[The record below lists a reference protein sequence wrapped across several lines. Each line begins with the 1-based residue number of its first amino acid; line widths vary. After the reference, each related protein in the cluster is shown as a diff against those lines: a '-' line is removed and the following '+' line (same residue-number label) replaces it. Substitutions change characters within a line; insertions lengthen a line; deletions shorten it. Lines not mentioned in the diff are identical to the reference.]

1 MPEIVDNPG
10 LPPCAHGESSARAI
24 ALVGFMGAGK
34 TTVGQALA
42 ARLGWQ
48 FADLD
53 QLVEDRH
60 GSSIQEIF
68 RRDGEKNFRHLEYS
82 VLSDTIA
89 RTGFDRVVLALGGGA
104 FQAEKIRTAL
114 QAAVIPAVWLDAPS
128 EELYQ
133 RCDQPGVVRPLR
145 TSLEE
150 FRRLH
155 EQRRPSYEKA
165 LLRISTGDK
174 DIAAIVEEII
184 SGLKIISDRGVA
196 E

>member
-1 MPEIVDNPG
+1 MPEIVDDPV
-10 LPPCAHGESSARAI
+10 LPRSVHGQKPASAI

-42 ARLGWQ
+42 LRLGWQ

-53 QLVEDRH
+53 QLIEQRR
-60 GSSIQEIF
+60 GCTIPEIF
-68 RRDGEKNFRHLEYS
+68 RQEGEKIFRDLEFS
-82 VLSDTIA
+82 LLSETIGA
-89 RTGFDRVVLALGGGA
+89 AGSGRLVLALGGGA
-104 FQAEKIRTAL
+104 FAGEKIRGLL
-114 QAAVIPAVWLDAPS
+114 QRTNVAAVCLDAPV

-150 FRRLH
+150 FRRLY
-155 EQRRPSYEKA
+155 EKRRPSYEQAK
-165 LLRISTGDK
+165 LLISTGGKQVDV
-174 DIAAIVEEII
+174 IVGQII
-184 SGLKIISDRGVA
+184 SELKLMPNRGVA

>member
-1 MPEIVDNPG
+1 LPEIVDNP
-10 LPPCAHGESSARAI
+10 LLSPFAHVENFARAI

-42 ARLGWQ
+42 GRLGWR

-53 QLVEDRH
+53 QLVEARR
-60 GSSIQEIF
+60 GASIPEIF
-68 RRDGEKNFRHLEYS
+68 RLDGEKIFRHLEYS
-82 VLSDTIA
+82 VLSETISE
-89 RTGFDRVVLALGGGA
+89 TGSDRVVLALGGGA
-104 FQAEKIRTAL
+104 FPTERVRAVL
-114 QAAVIPAVWLDAPS
+114 QAALIPAVWLDAPL

-145 TSLEE
+145 TSLEK

-155 EQRRPSYEKA
+155 DKRRPFYETA
-165 LLRISTGDK
+165 TLRISTAGK
-174 DIAAIVEEII
+174 EIAGIVEEII
-184 SGLKIISDRGVA
+184 SGLTLISKRGVT

>member
-1 MPEIVDNPG
+1 MPEIVDNPVV
-10 LPPCAHGESSARAI
+10 PPFAHGEGSARAI

-42 ARLGWQ
+42 GRLRWR

-53 QLVEDRH
+53 QLVEASR
-60 GSSIQEIF
+60 GSSIPEIF

-82 VLSDTIA
+82 VLSDTIGKP
-89 RTGFDRVVLALGGGA
+89 GFDRVVLALGGGA
-104 FQAEKIRTAL
+104 FQAEKIRTLLQVAL
-114 QAAVIPAVWLDAPS
+114 IPAVWLDAPL

-133 RCDQPGVVRPLR
+133 RCDQPGIVRPLR

-155 EQRRPSYEKA
+155 DERRPSYEKA
-165 LLRISTGDK
+165 LLRINTGGK

-184 SGLKIISDRGVA
+184 SRLTNISDRGVA